1 MAIRL
6 TVAAEPALP
15 GATPATPIPRPAARV
30 LLIDDRDRVLLFRT
44 TLPQRDDARL
54 WITPGGALDAGETY
68 EQAALRELWEETG
81 VSGVKLGPCVWTRR
95 HIWRWG
101 DAWSDSYER
110 FYPLRVANVRVSP
123 AALDPME
130 RQYLRES
137 RWWSLPEIAAAA
149 DAETFVPR
157 RLAELLPPIIAGDLP
172 PTPIETGV

>member
-1 MAIRL
+1 MGASS
-6 TVAAEPALP
+6 VAQPLLSQ
-15 GATPATPIPRPAARV
+15 GNCATPIPRPAARV
-30 LLIDDRDRVLLFRT
+30 LLIDACDRVLLFRT
-44 TLPQRDDARL
+44 ALPQRADARL

-81 VSGVKLGPCVWTRR
+81 VSGVALGPCVWTRR

-101 DAWSDSYER
+101 DAWNDSYER
-110 FYPLRVANVRVSP
+110 FYPLRVANVRVAP

-149 DAETFVPR
+149 RAETFVPR

-172 PTPIETGV
+172 AAPIETGV

>member
-1 MAIRL
+1 MGASS
-6 TVAAEPALP
+6 VAQPLLSQ
-15 GATPATPIPRPAARV
+15 GSCATPIPRPAARV

-44 TLPQRDDARL
+44 ALPQREDARL

-81 VSGVKLGPCVWTRR
+81 ISDVALGPCVWTRR

-101 DAWSDSYER
+101 DAWNDSYER
-110 FYPLRVANVRVSP
+110 FYPLRVANVRVAP
-123 AALDPME
+123 AALDPLE

-137 RWWSLPEIAAAA
+137 RWWSLPEIVAAA

-172 PTPIETGV
+172 AAPIETGV

>member
-1 MAIRL
+1 MGASS
-6 TVAAEPALP
+6 AAQPLISQEDC
-15 GATPATPIPRPAARV
+15 ATPAPRPAARV

-44 TLPQRDDARL
+44 TLPQRADARL

-81 VSGVKLGPCVWTRR
+81 VSGVALGPCVWTRR

-101 DAWSDSYER
+101 DAWNDSYER
-110 FYPLRVANVRVSP
+110 FYPLRVANVRVAP
-123 AALDPME
+123 AALDPLE

-149 DAETFVPR
+149 PAETFVPR
-157 RLAELLPPIIAGDLP
+157 RLAELLPPIIAGNLP
-172 PTPIETGV
+172 AAPIETGV